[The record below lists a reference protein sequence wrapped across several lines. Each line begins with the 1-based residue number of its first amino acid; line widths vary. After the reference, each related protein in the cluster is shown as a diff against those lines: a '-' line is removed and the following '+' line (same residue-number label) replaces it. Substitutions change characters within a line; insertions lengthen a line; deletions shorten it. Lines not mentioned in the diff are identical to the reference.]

1 MDSIDKLRDMV
12 NKPFI
17 YSNEEVVI
25 LGFCDCTGDNGDE
38 IEIYLSNGK
47 TLIFNMCEL
56 ITRLERFR
64 PITKNVIIVANEKLN
79 QVSSVNPSI
88 LKDMRD
94 LILSQI
100 KAVKDDPAAIG
111 QAKQVF
117 QGVNTLIN
125 LAKTE
130 LEYKKYV
137 DQTLKQ

>member
-1 MDSIDKLRDMV
+1 MDSIDKLRGMV
-12 NKPFI
+12 NKPFL
-17 YSNEEVVI
+17 YNNEEVVI
-25 LGFCDCTGDNGDE
+25 LSFCDCTGDNGDE

-88 LKDMRD
+88 LKEMRD
-94 LILSQI
+94 LILSEI
-100 KAVKDDPAAIG
+100 KAVKEDPAAIG

>member
-1 MDSIDKLRDMV
+1 
-12 NKPFI
+12 
-17 YSNEEVVI
+17 
-25 LGFCDCTGDNGDE
+25 
-38 IEIYLSNGK
+38 
-47 TLIFNMCEL
+47 MCEL